1 MQSTSNQ
8 WSEQLLM
15 QLAGLESQTLPNS
28 ALYIVGL
35 PIGNAADITLRA
47 LWVLTS
53 ADVIAAEDTRETKKL
68 LERFSISVPTVSVR
82 EHNEIAQSHMIIERL
97 QKGEKVAMVTDA
109 GTPAVSDPGARLV
122 REVLK
127 AGFRV
132 IPIPGASAVIT
143 ALSAA
148 GLEPAGF
155 QFVGFLPPQAKARRE
170 VLSALLG
177 QKGSFVL
184 YEAPHRIKEVLK
196 DLGELSQPERRVV
209 VARELTKKF
218 ETFCVMSAQEL
229 SEWLKSYEP
238 KGEYVIL
245 VDVAPESDLL
255 ELSQKDKQWIRALA
269 SAMPSSKAAAAAAKI
284 IGCSR
289 DDIYK
294 WLLMEKNAG

>member
-170 VLSALLG
+170 ALSALLG

-229 SEWLKSYEP
+229 SEWLQSYEP

-245 VDVAPESDLL
+245 VDAAPESDLL
-255 ELSQKDKQWIRALA
+255 ELSQKDKQWIRVLA
-269 SAMPSSKAAAAAAKI
+269 SAVPSSKAAAAAAKI

-294 WLLMEKNAG
+294 WLLMEKNAD

>member
-15 QLAGLESQTLPNS
+15 QLAGLDTQTFPNS
-28 ALYIVGL
+28 TLYIVGL

-47 LWVLTS
+47 LWVLAG

-82 EHNEIAQSHMIIERL
+82 EHNEIAQSNMIIERL
-97 QKGEKVAMVTDA
+97 KKGEKVAMVTDA

-132 IPIPGASAVIT
+132 VPLPGASAVVT

-155 QFVGFLPPQAKARRE
+155 HFVGFLPPQPKARHEALRT
-170 VLSALLG
+170 LLG
-177 QKGSFVL
+177 QKESFVL
-184 YEAPHRIKEVLK
+184 YEAPHRIKDVLM
-196 DLGELSQPERRVV
+196 DLAQLAQPERRVV

-218 ETFCVMSAQEL
+218 ETFSVLSAAKL
-229 SEWLKSYEP
+229 SDWTQAHEP
-238 KGEYVIL
+238 RGEYVIL
-245 VDVAPESDLL
+245 VDVAAQTDTFDLS
-255 ELSQKDKQWIRALA
+255 EKDKQWLRALA
-269 SAMPSSKAAAAAAKI
+269 GTMPASKAAAAAAKI

-289 DDIYK
+289 DEVYR
-294 WLLMEKNAG
+294 WLLSEKSSG

>member
-170 VLSALLG
+170 ALSALLG

-218 ETFCVMSAQEL
+218 ETFCVVSAQEL
-229 SEWLKSYEP
+229 SEWLQSYEP

-255 ELSQKDKQWIRALA
+255 ELSQKDKQWIRVLA
-269 SAMPSSKAAAAAAKI
+269 SAVPSSKAAAAAAKI

-294 WLLMEKNAG
+294 WLLMEENAD

>member
-170 VLSALLG
+170 ALSALLG

-229 SEWLKSYEP
+229 SEWLQSYEP

-245 VDVAPESDLL
+245 VDVAPESNLL
-255 ELSQKDKQWIRALA
+255 ELSQKDKQWIRVLA

-294 WLLMEKNAG
+294 WLLMEKNAD

>member
-1 MQSTSNQ
+1 
-8 WSEQLLM
+8 M
-15 QLAGLESQTLPNS
+15 QLAGLDTQTFPEST
-28 ALYIVGL
+28 LYIVGL

-47 LWVLTS
+47 LWVLAG

-82 EHNEIAQSHMIIERL
+82 EHNEIAQSNMIIERL
-97 QKGEKVAMVTDA
+97 KKGEKVAMVTDA

-132 IPIPGASAVIT
+132 VPIPGASAVVT

-155 QFVGFLPPQAKARRE
+155 HFVGFLPPQSKARRE
-170 VLSALLG
+170 ALRALLG
-177 QKGSFVL
+177 QKDSFVL
-184 YEAPHRIKEVLK
+184 YEAPHRIKDVLM
-196 DLGELSQPERRVV
+196 DLAQLAQPERRVV

-218 ETFCVMSAQEL
+218 ETFSVLTAAEL
-229 SEWLKSYEP
+229 ADWTQAHDAR
-238 KGEYVIL
+238 GEYVIL
-245 VDVAPESDLL
+245 IDVAPQTDTF
-255 ELSQKDKQWIRALA
+255 ELSEKDKQWLRVLADALPA
-269 SAMPSSKAAAAAAKI
+269 SKAAAAAAKI

-289 DDIYK
+289 DEVYR
-294 WLLMEKNAG
+294 WLLSEKSSG

>member
-1 MQSTSNQ
+1 
-8 WSEQLLM
+8 M
-15 QLAGLESQTLPNS
+15 QLAGLDTQTFPEST
-28 ALYIVGL
+28 LYIVGL

-47 LWVLTS
+47 LWVLAG

-82 EHNEIAQSHMIIERL
+82 EHNEIAQSNMIIERL
-97 QKGEKVAMVTDA
+97 KKGEKVAMVTDA

-132 IPIPGASAVIT
+132 VPIPGASAVVT

-155 QFVGFLPPQAKARRE
+155 HFVGFLPPQSKARRE
-170 VLSALLG
+170 ALRALLG
-177 QKGSFVL
+177 QKDSFVL
-184 YEAPHRIKEVLK
+184 YEAPHRIKDVLM
-196 DLGELSQPERRVV
+196 DLAQLAQPERRVV

-218 ETFCVMSAQEL
+218 ETFSVLSAAEL
-229 SEWLKSYEP
+229 SDWTQAHDAR
-238 KGEYVIL
+238 GEYVIL
-245 VDVAPESDLL
+245 IDVAPQTDTF
-255 ELSQKDKQWIRALA
+255 ELSEKDKQWLRVLADALPA
-269 SAMPSSKAAAAAAKI
+269 SKAAAAAAKI

-289 DDIYK
+289 DEVYR
-294 WLLMEKNAG
+294 WLLSEKSSG

>member
-15 QLAGLESQTLPNS
+15 QLAGLDTQTFPNS
-28 ALYIVGL
+28 TLYIVGL

-47 LWVLTS
+47 LWVLAG

-82 EHNEIAQSHMIIERL
+82 EHNEIAQSNMIIERL
-97 QKGEKVAMVTDA
+97 KKGEKVAMVTDA

-132 IPIPGASAVIT
+132 VPLPGASAVVT

-155 QFVGFLPPQAKARRE
+155 HFVGFLPPQPKARHEALRT
-170 VLSALLG
+170 LLG
-177 QKGSFVL
+177 QKESFVL
-184 YEAPHRIKEVLK
+184 YEAPHRIKDVLM
-196 DLGELSQPERRVV
+196 DLAQLAQPERRVV

-218 ETFCVMSAQEL
+218 ETFSVLSAAEL
-229 SEWLKSYEP
+229 SDWTQAHEP
-238 KGEYVIL
+238 RGEYVIL
-245 VDVAPESDLL
+245 IDVAPQTDTF
-255 ELSQKDKQWIRALA
+255 ELSEKDKQWLRVLA
-269 SAMPSSKAAAAAAKI
+269 AAMPASKAAAAAAKI

-289 DDIYK
+289 DEVYR
-294 WLLMEKNAG
+294 WLLSEKTSG

>member
-15 QLAGLESQTLPNS
+15 QLAGLDTQTFPNS
-28 ALYIVGL
+28 TLYIVGL

-47 LWVLTS
+47 LWVLAG

-68 LERFSISVPTVSVR
+68 LERFSISVPTVNVR
-82 EHNEIAQSHMIIERL
+82 EHNEIAQSNMIIERL
-97 QKGEKVAMVTDA
+97 KKGEKVAMVTDA

-132 IPIPGASAVIT
+132 VPIPGASAVVT

-155 QFVGFLPPQAKARRE
+155 HFVGFLPPQPKARHEALRT
-170 VLSALLG
+170 LLG
-177 QKGSFVL
+177 QKESFVL
-184 YEAPHRIKEVLK
+184 YEAPHRIKDVLM
-196 DLGELSQPERRVV
+196 DLAQLAQPERRVV

-218 ETFCVMSAQEL
+218 ETFSVLSAAEL
-229 SEWLKSYEP
+229 SDWTQAHEP
-238 KGEYVIL
+238 RGEYVIL
-245 VDVAPESDLL
+245 VDVAAQTDRFDLS
-255 ELSQKDKQWIRALA
+255 EKDKQWLRALA
-269 SAMPSSKAAAAAAKI
+269 GTMPASKAAAAAAKI

-289 DDIYK
+289 DEVYR
-294 WLLMEKNAG
+294 WLLSEKSSG

>member
-15 QLAGLESQTLPNS
+15 QLAGLDTQTFPNS
-28 ALYIVGL
+28 TLYIVGL

-47 LWVLTS
+47 LWVLAG

-68 LERFSISVPTVSVR
+68 LERFSISVPTVNVR
-82 EHNEIAQSHMIIERL
+82 EHNEIAQSNMIIERL
-97 QKGEKVAMVTDA
+97 KKGEKVAMVTDA

-132 IPIPGASAVIT
+132 VPIPGASAVVT

-155 QFVGFLPPQAKARRE
+155 HFVGFLPPQPKARHEALRT
-170 VLSALLG
+170 LLG
-177 QKGSFVL
+177 QKESFVL
-184 YEAPHRIKEVLK
+184 YEAPHRIKDVLM
-196 DLGELSQPERRVV
+196 DLAQLAQPERRVV

-218 ETFCVMSAQEL
+218 ETFSVLSAAEL
-229 SEWLKSYEP
+229 SDWTQAHEP
-238 KGEYVIL
+238 RGEYVIL
-245 VDVAPESDLL
+245 VDVAAQTDTFDLS
-255 ELSQKDKQWIRALA
+255 EKDKQWLRALA
-269 SAMPSSKAAAAAAKI
+269 GTMPASKAAAAAAKI

-289 DDIYK
+289 DEVYR
-294 WLLMEKNAG
+294 WLLSEKSSG

>member
-1 MQSTSNQ
+1 MQSKSNQ

-15 QLAGLESQTLPNS
+15 QLAGLESQTLPDS
-28 ALYIVGL
+28 TLYIVGL

-47 LWVLTS
+47 LWVLAG

-82 EHNEIAQSHMIIERL
+82 EHNEVAQSHMIIERL

-127 AGFRV
+127 AGFKV
-132 IPIPGASAVIT
+132 MPIPGASAVIT

-155 QFVGFLPPQAKARRE
+155 HFVGFLPPQSKARRE
-170 VLSALLG
+170 SLCSLLG
-177 QKGSFVL
+177 QKESFVL
-184 YEAPHRIKEVLK
+184 YEAPHRIKDVLK
-196 DLGELSQPERRVV
+196 DLSRLAHPQRRVV

-218 ETFCVMSAQEL
+218 ETFTVLTAAEL
-229 SEWLKSYEP
+229 EAWAEAHEP
-238 KGEYVIL
+238 RGEYVIL
-245 VDVAPESDLL
+245 VDVEPDDDALQLTE
-255 ELSQKDKQWIRALA
+255 KDKQWIQALA
-269 SAMPSSKAAAAAAKI
+269 AAMPASKASAEAAKI
-284 IGCSR
+284 VGVTR
-289 DDIYK
+289 DDIYR
-294 WLLMEKNAG
+294 WLLSQKNA

>member
-8 WSEQLLM
+8 WSEHLLM
-15 QLAGLESQTLPNS
+15 QLAGLDTQTFPNS
-28 ALYIVGL
+28 TLYIVGL

-47 LWVLTS
+47 LWVLAG

-82 EHNEIAQSHMIIERL
+82 EHNEIAQSNMIIERL
-97 QKGEKVAMVTDA
+97 KKGEKVAMVTDA

-132 IPIPGASAVIT
+132 VPLPGASAVVT

-155 QFVGFLPPQAKARRE
+155 HFVGFLPPQPKARHEALRT
-170 VLSALLG
+170 LLG
-177 QKGSFVL
+177 QKESFVL
-184 YEAPHRIKEVLK
+184 YEAPHRIKDVLM
-196 DLGELSQPERRVV
+196 DLAQLAQPERRVV

-218 ETFCVMSAQEL
+218 ETFSVLSAAEL
-229 SEWLKSYEP
+229 SDWTQAHEP
-238 KGEYVIL
+238 RGEYVIL
-245 VDVAPESDLL
+245 VDVAAQTDTFDLS
-255 ELSQKDKQWIRALA
+255 EKDKQWLRALA
-269 SAMPSSKAAAAAAKI
+269 GTMPASKAAAAAAKI

-289 DDIYK
+289 DEVYR
-294 WLLMEKNAG
+294 WLLSEKSSG

>member
-15 QLAGLESQTLPNS
+15 QLAGLDTQTFPDS
-28 ALYIVGL
+28 TLYIVGL

-47 LWVLTS
+47 LWVLAG

-82 EHNEIAQSHMIIERL
+82 EHNEIAQSNMIIERL
-97 QKGEKVAMVTDA
+97 KKGEKVAMVTDA

-122 REVLK
+122 REVLR

-132 IPIPGASAVIT
+132 VPIPGASAVVT

-155 QFVGFLPPQAKARRE
+155 HFVGFLPPQPKARHEALRT
-170 VLSALLG
+170 LLG
-177 QKGSFVL
+177 QKESFVL
-184 YEAPHRIKEVLK
+184 YEAPHRIKDVLM
-196 DLGELSQPERRVV
+196 DLAQLAQPERRVV

-218 ETFCVMSAQEL
+218 ETFSVLSAAEL
-229 SEWLKSYEP
+229 SDWTQAHEP
-238 KGEYVIL
+238 RGEYVIL
-245 VDVAPESDLL
+245 VDVAAQTDTFDLS
-255 ELSQKDKQWIRALA
+255 EKDKQWLRALA
-269 SAMPSSKAAAAAAKI
+269 GTMPASKAAAAAAKI

-289 DDIYK
+289 DEVYR
-294 WLLMEKNAG
+294 WLLSEKSSG

>member
-170 VLSALLG
+170 ALSALLG

-269 SAMPSSKAAAAAAKI
+269 SAMASSKAAAAAAKI

>member
-1 MQSTSNQ
+1 
-8 WSEQLLM
+8 M
-15 QLAGLESQTLPNS
+15 QLAGLDTQTFPNS
-28 ALYIVGL
+28 TLYIVGL

-47 LWVLTS
+47 LWVLAG

-82 EHNEIAQSHMIIERL
+82 EHNEIAQSNMIIERL
-97 QKGEKVAMVTDA
+97 KKGEKVAMVTDA

-132 IPIPGASAVIT
+132 VPLPGASAVVT

-155 QFVGFLPPQAKARRE
+155 HFVGFLPPQPKARHEALRT
-170 VLSALLG
+170 LLG
-177 QKGSFVL
+177 QKESFVL
-184 YEAPHRIKEVLK
+184 YEAPHRIKDVLM
-196 DLGELSQPERRVV
+196 DLAQLAQPERRVV

-218 ETFCVMSAQEL
+218 ETFSVLSAAEL
-229 SEWLKSYEP
+229 SDWTQAHEP
-238 KGEYVIL
+238 RGEYVIL
-245 VDVAPESDLL
+245 VDVAAQTDTFDLS
-255 ELSQKDKQWIRALA
+255 EKDKQWLRALA
-269 SAMPSSKAAAAAAKI
+269 GTMPASKAAAAAAKI

-289 DDIYK
+289 DEVYR
-294 WLLMEKNAG
+294 WLLSEKSSG

>member
-15 QLAGLESQTLPNS
+15 QLAGLDTQTFPNS
-28 ALYIVGL
+28 TLYIVGL

-47 LWVLTS
+47 LWVLAG

-82 EHNEIAQSHMIIERL
+82 EHNEIAQSNMIIERL
-97 QKGEKVAMVTDA
+97 KKGEKVAMVTDA

-132 IPIPGASAVIT
+132 VPIPGACAVVT

-155 QFVGFLPPQAKARRE
+155 HFVGFLPPQPKARHEALRT
-170 VLSALLG
+170 LLG
-177 QKGSFVL
+177 QKESFVL
-184 YEAPHRIKEVLK
+184 YEAPHRIKDVLM
-196 DLGELSQPERRVV
+196 DLAQLAQPERRVV

-218 ETFCVMSAQEL
+218 ETFSVLSAAEL
-229 SEWLKSYEP
+229 SDWTQAHEP
-238 KGEYVIL
+238 RGEYVIL
-245 VDVAPESDLL
+245 VDVAAQTDTFDLS
-255 ELSQKDKQWIRALA
+255 EKDKQWLRALA
-269 SAMPSSKAAAAAAKI
+269 GTMPASKAAAAAAKI

-289 DDIYK
+289 DEVYR
-294 WLLMEKNAG
+294 WLLSEKSSG

>member
-229 SEWLKSYEP
+229 SEWLKFYEP

>member
-170 VLSALLG
+170 ALSALLG

-184 YEAPHRIKEVLK
+184 YEAPHRIKDVLK

-229 SEWLKSYEP
+229 SEWLQSYEP

-255 ELSQKDKQWIRALA
+255 ELSQKDKQWIRVLA

-294 WLLMEKNAG
+294 WLLMEKNAD

>member
-15 QLAGLESQTLPNS
+15 QLAGLDTQTFPNS
-28 ALYIVGL
+28 TLYIVGL

-47 LWVLTS
+47 LWVLAG

-82 EHNEIAQSHMIIERL
+82 EHNEIAQSNMIIERL
-97 QKGEKVAMVTDA
+97 KKGEKVAMVTDA

-122 REVLK
+122 CEVLK

-132 IPIPGASAVIT
+132 VPIPGASAVVT

-155 QFVGFLPPQAKARRE
+155 HFVGFLPPQPKARHEALRT
-170 VLSALLG
+170 LLG
-177 QKGSFVL
+177 QKESFVL
-184 YEAPHRIKEVLK
+184 YEAPHRIKDVLM
-196 DLGELSQPERRVV
+196 DLAQLAQPERRVV

-218 ETFCVMSAQEL
+218 ETFSVLSAAEL
-229 SEWLKSYEP
+229 SDWTQAHEP
-238 KGEYVIL
+238 RGEYVIL
-245 VDVAPESDLL
+245 VDVAAQTDTFDLS
-255 ELSQKDKQWIRALA
+255 EKDKQWLRALA
-269 SAMPSSKAAAAAAKI
+269 GTMPASKAAAAAAKI

-289 DDIYK
+289 DEVYR
-294 WLLMEKNAG
+294 WLLSEKSSG

>member
-122 REVLK
+122 REGLK
-127 AGFRV
+127 AGCRV

-170 VLSALLG
+170 ALSALLG